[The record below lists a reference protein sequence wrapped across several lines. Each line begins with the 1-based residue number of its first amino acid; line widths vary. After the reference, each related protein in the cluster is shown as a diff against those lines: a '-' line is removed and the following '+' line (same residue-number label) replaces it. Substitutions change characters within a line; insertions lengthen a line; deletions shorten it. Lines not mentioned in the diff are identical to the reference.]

1 MHARRFN
8 IKAPNLDTRLE
19 FLSGGNQ
26 QKVSLAKSIDTRP
39 TVLVADEP
47 TRGVDVSA
55 KQEIYRLINSLA
67 AEGLACIFI
76 SSEQEEIIGMCHR
89 VIVMKQGR
97 VMGSLEGE
105 SITEEEIMFLATGNT
120 RRSGVMETSAV
131 ARALKRF
138 NYQKYSAFMAL
149 VVLFVVSAFLSP
161 FFTRPGNL
169 VNILSQVSYTGMISL
184 GMALVIITGGIDLSV
199 GSLVAFDS
207 LVGVMVMN
215 YVLGSIHNEL
225 VAIATGIVAA
235 LVLGAVT
242 GLVNGMTIT
251 RGRIAPFIVTLGTM
265 AIFRS
270 LALFTGNAGE
280 IQSQSNFYGEFGL
293 ATVLWLPVP
302 VWVMLFLAFV
312 LDIVLNRTRYGRYL
326 CAVGS
331 NTRVA
336 VFSAINVDRV
346 KVIAYTITGV
356 LVAISSILLSSRFNA
371 VSTSNTGMGYELD
384 AIAAVIVGGTPFT
397 GGRGTIWGTIIGAII
412 LGIINNML
420 NLLGVSAYLQGTVK
434 GLVIIGAVYIQR
446 QRA

>member
-1 MHARRFN
+1 MG
-8 IKAPNLDTRLE
+8 T
-19 FLSGGNQ
+19 S
-26 QKVSLAKSIDTRP
+26 
-39 TVLVADEP
+39 TVAQV
-47 TRGVDVSA
+47 
-55 KQEIYRLINSLA
+55 
-67 AEGLACIFI
+67 
-76 SSEQEEIIGMCHR
+76 
-89 VIVMKQGR
+89 
-97 VMGSLEGE
+97 
-105 SITEEEIMFLATGNT
+105 
-120 RRSGVMETSAV
+120 
-131 ARALKRF
+131 LKRF
-138 NYQKYSAFMAL
+138 DYQKYSAFIAL

-161 FFTRPGNL
+161 FFIRPGNL
-169 VNILSQVSYTGMISL
+169 VNILSQVSYTGMIAL

-207 LVGVMVMN
+207 LIGVMVMN

-225 VAIATGIVAA
+225 VAILTGIVAT

-242 GLVNGMTIT
+242 GFANGITIT
-251 RGRIAPFIVTLGTM
+251 RGRIAPFIVTLGTL

-270 LALFTGNAGE
+270 LALFIGNAGE
-280 IQSQSNFYGEFGL
+280 IQSQSNIYGEFGL
-293 ATVLWLPVP
+293 ANVLWLPLP
-302 VWVMLFLAFV
+302 VWVMLVLAFV

-356 LVAISSILLSSRFNA
+356 LVAVSSILLSSRFNA